1 MPGFSVGSLPIFDHN
16 IVLFSQ
22 ERDWILDVNSA
33 EGKRILYGVVKTR
46 VKILIPVSYFW

>member
-1 MPGFSVGSLPIFDHN
+1 M
-16 IVLFSQ
+16 LFSQ